1 MDDDGGAGG
10 RYVIKTALV
19 GHLLEPALRPLI
31 EKCVDYVSAISH
43 RGSLLVNGYILHR
56 LDAGLD
62 LPEFDATS
70 LQRLARQAFVTEG
83 RSKKSPIDGFPEF
96 LAAERHRYPATP
108 AKPLTAMKALTDY
121 AADQYARNFSTYLR
135 TTMKAR
141 QRRYVEAWSREQ
153 QQPDDKRD
161 VAVLVSRTNSW
172 PSRTAYVLT
181 QQQAAFVD
189 REREVLG
196 IGDNEYLSD
205 GWMEHHLTRVITYQH
220 RMLRAVE
227 EAGDDAGSRWTVAP
241 IHAIR
246 SLMIHVDTSVLY
258 ALLKAAGKFDSNYVK
273 FRELKDEHWGSVFK
287 FKKGKKP
294 AYYVQTDGVSLCS
307 HYLRDNHVKKKR
319 GGTKRKRKT
328 GTKDE
333 QAAAPP
339 VDPGDRV
346 IAIDPGRVN
355 LVYGVERL
363 PEGGVKT
370 YQLTRR
376 AYYHGGHIFKARR
389 HTQRWNRAIRDELDV
404 LSAASPRTS
413 YSATWHDYLSA
424 VRQTY
429 DALWGHLCRR
439 RCGRMRLETHIYK
452 QKTVDAFL
460 ATMKPK
466 GQPAP
471 KIAYGAAQLASG
483 GVGEL
488 SVPCKE
494 MFLRI
499 SKLYPTTPVDEF
511 RSTKCCFGCASRG
524 LTSELAGMRRQQPGG
539 QPGLRDN
546 RGLRRCTTCR
556 KCPLVS
562 RDMNAALNIDLCF
575 RLGPLHRP
583 SALSRN

>member
-1 MDDDGGAGG
+1 MDGDGGTGG

-19 GHLLEPALRPLI
+19 GHLLEPSLRPLI

-56 LDAGLD
+56 LDTGLG

-70 LQRLARQAFVTEG
+70 LQRLARQAFVTDG
-83 RSKKSPIDGFPEF
+83 TKRSPIEGFPEF
-96 LAAERHRYPATP
+96 LAAEGHRYPATP
-108 AKPLTAMKALTDY
+108 ASKPLSAMKALTDY
-121 AADQYARNFSTYLR
+121 AADQYARNFSIYLR
-135 TTMKAR
+135 TTMRAR

-161 VAVLVSRTNSW
+161 TAVLLARVNSW

-181 QQQAAFVD
+181 QQQAQFVD
-189 REREVLG
+189 QEREVLG
-196 IGDNEYLSD
+196 IEGDDYLSD
-205 GWMEHHLTRVITYQH
+205 LWMERHLTRVIAYQR
-220 RMLRAVE
+220 RMLRVVE
-227 EAGDDAGSRWTVAP
+227 DAGDDAGGRWTVAP

-246 SLMIHVDTSVLY
+246 SLMIHIDTSVLY
-258 ALLKAAGKFDSNYVK
+258 ALLKAAGKFDSNYAK
-273 FRELKDEHWGSVFK
+273 FRELKEDHWGSVFK
-287 FKKGKKP
+287 FKPRKKP
-294 AYYVQTDGVSLCS
+294 AYYVQTDGVSLCT
-307 HYLRDNHVKKKR
+307 HYLREHHVKKKR

-328 GTKDE
+328 EETVVT
-333 QAAAPP
+333 APP
-339 VDPGDRV
+339 ADPGDRV

-363 PEGGVKT
+363 PDGGTKT
-370 YQLTRR
+370 YTLTRR

-389 HTQRWNRAIRDELDV
+389 HTQRWNRAIQDELDV
-404 LSAASPRTS
+404 LSAASPKTS
-413 YSATWHDYLSA
+413 YPATWHGYLDA
-424 VRQTY
+424 VQQTY

-439 RCGRMRLETHIYK
+439 RCGRMRLETHMYK

-466 GQPAP
+466 QQPVP
-471 KIAYGAAQLASG
+471 KIAYGAVQVASG
-483 GVGEL
+483 GRGEL

-494 MFLRI
+494 MFQRV
-499 SKLYPTTPVDEF
+499 SKLYPTTLVDEF
-511 RSTKCCFGCASRG
+511 RTTKCCFACASNG
-524 LTSELAGMRRQQPGG
+524 LTSELAGMRRQRRGG
-539 QPGLRDN
+539 EPGLQDN